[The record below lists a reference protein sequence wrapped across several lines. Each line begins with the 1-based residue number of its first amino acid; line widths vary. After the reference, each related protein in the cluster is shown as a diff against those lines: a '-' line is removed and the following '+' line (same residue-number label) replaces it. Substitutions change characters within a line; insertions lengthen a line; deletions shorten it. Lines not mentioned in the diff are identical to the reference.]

1 MHHYMQSLDLRQIQL
16 EKEAQTMSTVLES
29 NSIERS
35 IVINAPR
42 ERVWRALSN
51 AEEFGTWF
59 GTKLEGQTFAP
70 GKRVRGQIT
79 ACGHEDAWFD
89 VVVEQ
94 IKPQDLFSFRWHPF
108 AVDPAVDYSREQP
121 TLVTFTL
128 KDAPGN
134 GTLLTVVESGFD
146 NVPPQR
152 RLEAF
157 RMNSRGWD
165 AQINNIARHA
175 SA

>member
-1 MHHYMQSLDLRQIQL
+1 
-16 EKEAQTMSTVLES
+16 MSTTS
-29 NSIERS
+29 DTDRIERS
-35 IVINAPR
+35 VVINAPR

-59 GTKLEGQTFAP
+59 RANLSGQRFVP
-70 GKRVRGQIT
+70 GERTRGNIT
-79 ACGHEDAWFD
+79 YPGYEHIIFD
-89 VVVEQ
+89 VVVER
-94 IKPQDLFSFRWHPF
+94 IEPMELLSYRWHPY
-108 AVDPAVDYSREQP
+108 AVDPAVDYSVEEP

-146 NVPPQR
+146 KVPPHR

-157 RMNSRGWD
+157 RMNSGGWEG
-165 AQINNIARHA
+165 QMENIVRHV